1 MPDALQ
7 LNRQV
12 KGGLTLAL
20 DMTSLRLDTERRVAE
35 ITAAKDRAEYANR
48 TKTAFL
54 AMVSHELRTPLTA
67 IVGFSELACTFCDEN
82 PSAPPKL
89 AAYAVHIR
97 DAATHLSGLINR
109 VLDLSK
115 IEAGRMEVS
124 PEMIDASDS
133 IRSAL
138 WMMSERAAA
147 SGVALDMS
155 DDPRMEPMWVDEQ
168 MLTEMLLNLLSN
180 AIKFTPPGGR
190 VTVSAAVADD
200 EGVTLTVADTG
211 CGIPTDKIAFV
222 FSPYEQI
229 DKHYRRALP
238 GTGLGLSLVRAM
250 MELHG
255 GRISIAS
262 PPDRGTAITLHF
274 PPPPSSELK
283 R

>member
-1 MPDALQ
+1 MPDALHLSGQ
-7 LNRQV
+7 AR
-12 KGGLTLAL
+12 GGLTLAV

-35 ITAAKDRAEYANR
+35 ITAAKDRAEYASR

-67 IVGFSELACTFCDEN
+67 IVGFSELACSFCDEN

-97 DAATHLSGLINR
+97 DAAAHLSGLINR

-147 SGVALDMS
+147 AGVALDMS
-155 DDPRMEPMWVDEQ
+155 VDPRMEPMWADEQ

-180 AIKFTPPGGR
+180 AIKFTPPGGQ
-190 VTVSAAVADD
+190 VTVSAAAD

-211 CGIPTDKIAFV
+211 CGIPNDKLAFV
-222 FSPYEQI
+222 FSPYEQL
-229 DKHYRRALP
+229 DNHFRRALP

-250 MELHG
+250 MGLHG
-255 GRISIAS
+255 GRISITS
-262 PPDRGTAITLHF
+262 PPGRGTAITLHF
-274 PPPPSSELK
+274 PPPPSSEC
-283 R
+283 